1 LPARTRASALQS
13 ARHRQH
19 DPNGRNSSRTTGN
32 KKEKAV
38 ADSVYKIVELVG
50 TSTESW
56 EKAATAAVSQA
67 SKSLRD
73 LRIVEVLAQDM
84 VVEKG
89 KVKAFRTKVKISFKY
104 EK

>member
-1 LPARTRASALQS
+1 MIAPAGTGTG
-13 ARHRQH
+13 
-19 DPNGRNSSRTTGN
+19 PTGN